1 MLLDETDIAA
11 EEHYDYLQN
20 SASQAGLRQDKDKTK
35 IMNINY
41 HREGAPPKAVEGLK
55 VTECFKYLGA
65 RIASYLSDFRQ
76 QRGIVWSNFL
86 EINHLEIY

>member
-41 HREGAPPKAVEGLK
+41 HREGAPLKAVEGLK
-55 VTECFKYLGA
+55 VVECFKYLGA
-65 RIASYLSDFRQ
+65 RIASYLSDFHQ

>member
-11 EEHYDYLQN
+11 AEHYDYLFC
-20 SASQAGLRQDKDKTK
+20 STSQAGLRTNKDKTK

-55 VTECFKYLGA
+55 DEC
-65 RIASYLSDFRQ
+65 
-76 QRGIVWSNFL
+76 
-86 EINHLEIY
+86 